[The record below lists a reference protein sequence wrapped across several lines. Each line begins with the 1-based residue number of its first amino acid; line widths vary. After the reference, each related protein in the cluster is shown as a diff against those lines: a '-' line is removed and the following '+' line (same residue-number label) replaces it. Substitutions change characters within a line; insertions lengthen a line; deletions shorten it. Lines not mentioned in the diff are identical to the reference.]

1 MTPEEQRLAIA
12 RACGWRIYKSNGIT
26 YYERPGG
33 NVYYHALCVEDLPDY
48 LNDLNAIHEAEKIL
62 DTWTGKYRGWQDP
75 YDSDSFI
82 AYYNIHAAWESWLPY
97 EYDEPVP
104 RKKAYRATAVQR
116 AEALLKTLDLWN
128 K

>member
-33 NVYYHALCVEDLPDY
+33 NVYNHALCVEDLPDY

-62 DTWTGKYRGWQDP
+62 MTDPNLMNKYQN
-75 YDSDSFI
+75 YELVKFVSST
-82 AYYNIHAAWESWLPY
+82 NSNWLC
-97 EYDEPVP
+97 
-104 RKKAYRATAVQR
+104 RATAAQR
-116 AEALLKTLDLWN
+116 AEAFLKTLGLWS